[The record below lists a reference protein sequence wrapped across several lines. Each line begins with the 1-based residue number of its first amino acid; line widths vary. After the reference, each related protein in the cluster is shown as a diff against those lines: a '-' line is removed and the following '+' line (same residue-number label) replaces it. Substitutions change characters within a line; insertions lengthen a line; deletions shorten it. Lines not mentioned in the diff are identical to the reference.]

1 MRWSGSA
8 ATACRRLVAMK
19 RDAVLAAIVEAGI
32 IPVVRTENEE
42 GAIRAI
48 EAIFRGGIR
57 TAEITMTVPGAIRA
71 LEKVADKFGDQMVL
85 GAGTVLDP
93 ETARAC
99 MLAGAEF
106 FVTPSLNLKTIEM
119 AKRYSK
125 VITPGALTPTEV
137 LTAWEAGAD
146 AVKIFPCSAV
156 GGAKYIKA
164 LRAPF
169 PQIEMIPT
177 GGVSLETIGDFLRAG
192 ACAAGVG
199 AELIDNANIRE
210 GHYEVFEE
218 RAKRFIEAIAKA
230 RV

>member
-1 MRWSGSA
+1 
-8 ATACRRLVAMK
+8 MK
-19 RDAVLAAIVEAGI
+19 REAVLAAIVEAGI
-32 IPVVRTENEE
+32 VPVVRTENEE

-57 TAEITMTVPGAIRA
+57 IAEITMTVPGAIRA
-71 LEKVADKFGDQMVL
+71 LEKVADEFGDQMVL

-177 GGVSLETIGDFLRAG
+177 GGVSLENIGDFLRAG

-199 AELIDNANIRE
+199 AELIDNANIHE

-230 RV
+230 RA

>member
-1 MRWSGSA
+1 MN
-8 ATACRRLVAMK
+8 
-19 RDAVLAAIVEAGI
+19 AVLSAIVKIGI
-32 IPVVRTENEE
+32 VPVVRTDSAE
-42 GAIRAI
+42 GAIQAI
-48 EAIFRGGIR
+48 EAIYRGGIR
-57 TAEITMTVPGAIRA
+57 CAEITMTVPGAIRA
-71 LEKVADKFGDQMVL
+71 LEKVADKFGDKILL

-106 FVTPSLNLKTIEM
+106 FVTPSLNVATIEM

-125 VITPGALTPTEV
+125 VIMPGALTPTEV
-137 LTAWEAGAD
+137 LAAWQAGAD

-169 PQIEMIPT
+169 PHIEMVPT
-177 GGVSLETIGDFLRAG
+177 GGVNLETIGDFLRAG

-199 AELIDNANIRE
+199 GELIDSANIHAGR
-210 GHYEVFEE
+210 YDVFEE
-218 RAKRFIEAIAKA
+218 RARQFLDAVAKA
-230 RV
+230 RG

>member
-1 MRWSGSA
+1 MN
-8 ATACRRLVAMK
+8 
-19 RDAVLAAIVEAGI
+19 AVLSAIVKIGI
-32 IPVVRTENEE
+32 VTVVRTDSAE
-42 GAIRAI
+42 GAIQAI
-48 EAIFRGGIR
+48 EAIYRGGIR
-57 TAEITMTVPGAIRA
+57 CAEITMTVPGAIRA
-71 LEKVADKFGDQMVL
+71 LEKVADKFGDKIIL

-106 FVTPSLNLKTIEM
+106 FVTPSLNVATIEM

-125 VITPGALTPTEV
+125 VIMPGALTPTEV
-137 LTAWEAGAD
+137 LAAWQAGAD

-169 PQIEMIPT
+169 PHIEMVPT
-177 GGVSLETIGDFLRAG
+177 GGVNLEPIGDFLRAG

-199 AELIDNANIRE
+199 AELIDSANIHAGR
-210 GHYEVFEE
+210 YDVFEE
-218 RAKRFIEAIAKA
+218 RARQFLDAVAKA
-230 RV
+230 RG